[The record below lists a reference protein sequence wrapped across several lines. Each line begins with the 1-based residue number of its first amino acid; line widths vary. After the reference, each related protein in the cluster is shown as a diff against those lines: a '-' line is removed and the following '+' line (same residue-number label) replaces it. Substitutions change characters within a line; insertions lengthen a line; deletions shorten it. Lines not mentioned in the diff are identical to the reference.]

1 MSEVTKT
8 AKQSL
13 RQLPQVIKYLMGVA
27 VVAFISLL
35 YPNHLKFKYDFEK
48 GQIWHYDDLEAP
60 FDFAIQKST
69 AEIAAEKEELEKG
82 FPPCYELKQDIS
94 KTQKAL
100 FEREFSTQLQQVK
113 AGGDFPDVTRY
124 PEKYLKYGHS
134 LLGRLYQRGIV
145 QLDQGHAEKGKDFV
159 IQVIKGNVA
168 ERQTTGNLLLM
179 PAARELLSDSLPYSH
194 LQEPDFLYPL
204 LEGAIQPNVFY
215 SDTLT
220 SKFKADLSSG
230 ISPYRGMV
238 RKGELII
245 PRNGIVTDEVYQ
257 RLLSFKEQ
265 YEEHVVEQ
273 RTNIGVFG
281 GYLLL
286 TILVVGTLM
295 VYLWRFAKD
304 VYRITGKLAFVLMWL
319 VVYSYVGYIVEQT
332 NVLSAYMI
340 PFCIVPIVMKTFYN
354 ERLALIVHIS
364 VVLIASF
371 ITSLGYEFAFMQIL
385 AGLVVLISYVSTS
398 DWSRFFN
405 TLLFI
410 FLTYGLGY
418 LGLTL
423 IQEGSLSGVNWSVYS
438 WIFLNVFLTLLA
450 YPLIPLLERL
460 FGFISPITLQELS
473 DMNKPLLRELAIKAP
488 GTLQHSL
495 QVGNLSEQAARRI
508 GADALLVK
516 VAALYHDIGKA
527 QNPRFFIEN
536 QTGDNPHSG
545 LSDVESA
552 QLIIR
557 HVPDG
562 VQMAKK
568 ARLPRVIIDFIRTH
582 HGTTRTE
589 YFYRNYIKKNPDGPV
604 DEATFRYPGPKP
616 RSKEESIFMMADSI
630 EAACKSLANPTE
642 AELYEKI
649 DKIMQEKLA
658 QGQFEHS
665 ALTFEE
671 LETCKSVFKQFMKSA
686 HHVRIA
692 YPDAPK
698 EKGE

>member
-1 MSEVTKT
+1 MSEVTKS
-8 AKQSL
+8 AKSSL
-13 RQLPQVIKYLMGVA
+13 RQLPQVVKYLMALA

-48 GQIWHYDDLEAP
+48 GQVWHYDDLEAP
-60 FDFAIQKST
+60 FDFAVQKSA
-69 AEIAAEKEELEKG
+69 AEINTEREELERG
-82 FPPCYELKQDIS
+82 FPPCYELDQRIAKSQ
-94 KTQKAL
+94 QAL
-100 FEREFSTQLQQVK
+100 FEREFANQLEQVK
-113 AGGDFPDVTRY
+113 DQGDFPDVSRHSQ
-124 PEKYLKYGHS
+124 KYLKYGS
-134 LLGRLYQRGIV
+134 ALLRRLFDRGIV
-145 QLDQGHAEKGKDFV
+145 RLDAGHAAKGEDFV
-159 IQVIKGNVA
+159 VQVINGHVA
-168 ERQTTGNLLLM
+168 ERRTIGNLM
-179 PAARELLSDSLPYSH
+179 PVDAAKALLSDSLPYSR

-215 SDTLT
+215 SDSLT
-220 SKFKADLSSG
+220 NKFKAELSSG
-230 ISPYRGMV
+230 ISRYRGMV

-245 PRNGIVTDEVYQ
+245 ARNGIVTDEIYQ

-273 RTNIGVFG
+273 RTNISVFA

-286 TILVVGTLM
+286 TLLVVGMLIL
-295 VYLWRFAKD
+295 YLQRFAKE
-304 VYRITGKLAFVLMWL
+304 VFRLPGKLAFVLMWL
-319 VVYSYVGYIVEQT
+319 VVYSYVGYVVEKN

-340 PFCIVPIVMKTFYN
+340 PFCIVPIVIKTFYN

-410 FLTYGLGY
+410 FLTYGFGY

-423 IQEGSLSGVNWSVYS
+423 IQEGSLSSVNWSVYS

-450 YPLIPLLERL
+450 YPLIPLLERV

-495 QVGNLSEQAARRI
+495 QVGNIAEQAARRI

-527 QNPRFFIEN
+527 QHPKFFIEN
-536 QTGDNPHSG
+536 QSGENPHQG
-545 LSDVESA
+545 LSELESA
-552 QLIIR
+552 QIIIS

-568 ARLPRVIIDFIRTH
+568 AGLPRIVIDFIRTH

-589 YFYRNYIKKNPDGPV
+589 YFYRNYVKKHPGEAV
-604 DEATFRYPGPKP
+604 DEAAFRYPGPRP
-616 RSKEESIFMMADSI
+616 RTKEESIFMLADSI

-642 AELYEKI
+642 AELFEKI
-649 DKIMQEKLA
+649 DKIIQEKIN
-658 QGQFEHS
+658 QGQLEHS
-665 ALTFEE
+665 ALSFDE

-692 YPDAPK
+692 YP
-698 EKGE
+698 EGGEGRG